1 MTIWVLIRAAGLG
14 AYAMLFLAVAW
25 GMVATT
31 AIVSKR
37 VSKRS
42 ATLFHQFVATVGLV
56 LLGVHLGLVLM
67 DSFMPFG
74 IADVL
79 IPLRASYR
87 PIATGLGVLAM
98 YGTVAIM
105 VSSWL
110 RKPIGVTWWR
120 RIHLLAIPAFTL
132 ALGHG
137 IFAGSDTEQ
146 PWVATTYA
154 VTGLLVVF
162 LTIVRAL
169 TSGYRP
175 PRATPPRRGT
185 AATNPGTPATAVTH
199 EDAVATS

>member
-14 AYAMLFLAVAW
+14 AYVMLFLAVAW
-25 GMVATT
+25 GLIATT

-42 ATLFHQFVATVGLV
+42 ATLFHQFVATAGLA
-56 LLGVHLGLVLM
+56 LLGVHLGLLLI

-87 PIATGLGVLAM
+87 PISTTLGVIAM
-98 YGTVAIM
+98 YATVAIM

-137 IFAGSDTEQ
+137 IFSGSDTEQ
-146 PWVATTYA
+146 PWVAATYA
-154 VTGLLVVF
+154 VTGFVVVF

-169 TSGYRP
+169 TAGYRP
-175 PRATPPRRGT
+175 PRATPPTRST
-185 AATNPGTPATAVTH
+185 TDTTVAPAIPEAPVG
-199 EDAVATS
+199 SR